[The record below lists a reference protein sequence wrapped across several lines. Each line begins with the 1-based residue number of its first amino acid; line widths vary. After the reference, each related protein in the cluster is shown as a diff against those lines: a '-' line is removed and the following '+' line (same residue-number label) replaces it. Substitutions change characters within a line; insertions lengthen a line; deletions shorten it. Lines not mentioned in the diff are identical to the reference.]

1 MVYKSSCDSCMRTSC
16 KEGFLYLTSDLLQNM
31 ITYIL
36 DIIRHS
42 ANQIQARVAI
52 ILSHVNQ
59 MESHGQ
65 TLSHVQ
71 EEGLVTFIVAIAT
84 EDFHPGNEYEDY
96 SLMLMS

>member
-1 MVYKSSCDSCMRTSC
+1 
-16 KEGFLYLTSDLLQNM
+16 M

-59 MESHGQ
+59 MESHAQ

-71 EEGLVTFIVAIAT
+71 EEGLVTF
-84 EDFHPGNEYEDY
+84 HSSY
-96 SLMLMS
+96 SNRGFPPY